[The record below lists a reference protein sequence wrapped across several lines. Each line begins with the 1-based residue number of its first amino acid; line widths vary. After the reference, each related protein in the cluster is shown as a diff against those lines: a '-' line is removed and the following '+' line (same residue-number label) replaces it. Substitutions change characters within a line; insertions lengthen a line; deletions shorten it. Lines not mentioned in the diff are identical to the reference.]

1 MLQHVRRNLHER
13 ANLGDMNEKI
23 ATNMI
28 FRKTPIHI
36 PLYELKPPST
46 GMTVPVTKL
55 AASEQR

>member
-1 MLQHVRRNLHER
+1 
-13 ANLGDMNEKI
+13 MNEKI